1 MVGAVLKLKNEIVCI
16 FLLSQGLGAVA
27 MSLGEMRGAAWVG
40 QVLDLRVAVALDE
53 SAGVE
58 TQCLDAE
65 VIFGDLQ
72 QAPGRVRVSLEPA
85 SQAGSATVR
94 IQSLNLV
101 NEPVVTV
108 NLKAGCTAKTARR
121 YVLLADPP
129 SSLVG
134 NNSGVSEALVAL
146 PVRIDSA
153 GLAGDKTTST
163 TRTVPTPSKKRS
175 KTSAVS
181 SKVDRPLKSLGRR
194 IANPPARKSYLSLD
208 PLEPLELRFDRIQQD
223 RPLQAASIQL
233 AVSHPDEPTQG
244 LMQTQDVQR
253 LKKLEADVSSMQ
265 AQVVKGE
272 QGISQLRDRLK
283 QAESERYDN
292 GLVYALL
299 ALLMGVLAYLA
310 YLLRRQNQAESM
322 ISDAWFESVQAFSA
336 QPERAVVHKPA
347 ATSQPSA
354 VTVDSTVEASGSKD
368 VDLDDLLVESDS
380 LSIFSAPLES
390 ESEIRNPSKN
400 KFHFNKPGVKTDP
413 RQHADFLVSLGQSD
427 QAIQILDTAIHDDEK
442 TNPMV
447 YLDLL
452 KIYHAMGMRDDYRY
466 LSEKFSHLFKAR
478 VPDYAGFR
486 KEGRD
491 LTTYEEALTQ
501 IRLYWPSPEVVE
513 VINSY
518 IHTDINAP
526 TDDVFD
532 LQAFRELLLLRAV
545 ALNKLE
551 DPPPAQ
557 GCSGREMNSVIW
569 QS

>member
-27 MSLGEMRGAAWVG
+27 MSLGELRGAAWLG
-40 QVLDLRVAVALDE
+40 QTLDLRVAVMLDE
-53 SAGVE
+53 PLGVE

-65 VIFGDLQ
+65 VIYGDLQ
-72 QAPGRVRVSLEPA
+72 QAPGRVRLSVEPA
-85 SQAGSATVR
+85 SQVGSATIR
-94 IQSLNLV
+94 IQSLNPV

-121 YVLLADPP
+121 YVVFADPP
-129 SSLVG
+129 SSVAG
-134 NNSGVSEALVAL
+134 NNSGVSEALLAL
-146 PVRIDSA
+146 PVRVDSV
-153 GLAGDKTTST
+153 GLTGEKTNSMAKTVSTS
-163 TRTVPTPSKKRS
+163 SQKRS
-175 KTSAVS
+175 KTSVVFS
-181 SKVDRPLKSLGRR
+181 QVDRPLKSLERR
-194 IANPPARKSYLSLD
+194 IANPPTRKSRLSLD
-208 PLEPLELRFDRIQQD
+208 PLEPLELRFDRTQQE
-223 RPLQAASIQL
+223 RPLQAASTQL
-233 AVSHPDEPTQG
+233 AVLHPDEPTQG
-244 LMQTQDVQR
+244 LMPNQDLQR
-253 LKKLEADVSSMQ
+253 LKKLETDVRSMQ

-272 QGISQLRDRLK
+272 QGMSQLRDRLK

-310 YLLRRQNQAESM
+310 YLLRRQTQAESM
-322 ISDAWFESVQAFSA
+322 ISDAWFESVQAVSA
-336 QPERAVVHKPA
+336 QPVSAIVPKPE

-354 VTVDSTVEASGSKD
+354 VIVDSIVEGSRLQD
-368 VDLDDLLVESDS
+368 VDLEDLLVKSDS
-380 LSIFSAPLES
+380 RSIVSAPVEG
-390 ESEIRNPSKN
+390 EYEIHKLSKN

-413 RQHADFLVSLGQSD
+413 RQHAEFLVSLGQSD
-427 QAIQILDTAIHDDEK
+427 QAIQILDSAIHDDEK

-501 IRLYWPSPEVVE
+501 ISFYWSSPEVVE

-518 IHTDINAP
+518 IYTDINTP
-526 TDDVFD
+526 TGDVFD

-551 DPPPAQ
+551 EPPAQ
-557 GCSGREMNSVIW
+557 WQSGREMNSVIW